1 MFLAPLAENTLK
13 LKKKLSAIHVI
24 YTPNRTEP
32 QRRQQ
37 MTAAVYVVI
46 PCVLVFVGAL
56 SCLLVFTRLATT
68 LQFACAEL
76 GICLDP
82 LTRAKP
88 AKVHLEPADVS
99 ELKIRMD
106 RLECL
111 MARVLNAV
119 DNPLSQTSAAATQT
133 HPQVQTEGYRHRQK
147 SAQDLSKETHHA
159 TSIRAQ
165 SWESRVSQ
173 ARTTQHNTSQRPPSR
188 ARSFETI
195 NSSFSLDSKAW
206 NPQTSPQ
213 STKLGSQISVQPVQ
227 VPAQV
232 VTRIETN
239 RSPKKFTGSTMK

>member
-1 MFLAPLAENTLK
+1 
-13 LKKKLSAIHVI
+13 
-24 YTPNRTEP
+24 
-32 QRRQQ
+32 

-147 SAQDLSKETHHA
+147 SAPENTPA
-159 TSIRAQ
+159 TSHENLPATSVRTR
-165 SWESRVSQ
+165 SWESSVSQ
-173 ARTTQHNTSQRPPSR
+173 ARMTQHNTSQKPPSR
-188 ARSFETI
+188 ASSFESI

-206 NPQTSPQ
+206 NSQTRQ
-213 STKLGSQISVQPVQ
+213 G
-227 VPAQV
+227 
-232 VTRIETN
+232 VTRIPA
-239 RSPKKFTGSTMK
+239 RS